1 MVVLKNC
8 EPELSYMLAQGSYG
22 LESQERK
29 YLLQKGSWKV
39 RELENFCIKSQG
51 KSGKKIPV
59 ENEVS
64 RSTFG
69 FQNCF
74 P

>member
-1 MVVLKNC
+1 MPKVNNK
-8 EPELSYMLAQGSYG
+8 YTHGSYG
-22 LESQERK
+22 LESQGRK
-29 YLLQKGSWKV
+29 YLLHKGSWKV
-39 RELENFCIKSQG
+39 RESQEIWKFLHKSQG
-51 KSGKKIPV
+51 KSGEKLPV

-69 FQNCF
+69 FQNYF